1 MARNDAFYQGLLT
14 RFGIQENSD
23 VDLLNNIGYQYDPPV
38 TLTPGVPVGG
48 VTQNFLQELNIPGRY
63 FQVIGPASRNRYVEI
78 TLREK
83 GTNQRI
89 QFPLGITERMIINNI
104 RPYPAQIPLPAPYLA
119 PAAAA
124 AAGGNKRRKTKKLK
138 KNKRKTHK
146 RSSK

>member
-63 FQVIGPASRNRYVEI
+63 FQVIGPGSRNRYIEI

-83 GTNQRI
+83 GTNRRI
-89 QFPLGITERMIINNI
+89 EFPLGITERMIINNI
-104 RPYPAQIPLPAPYLA
+104 RPYPSQIPLPQPYLA
-119 PAAAA
+119 PVAAA
-124 AAGGNKRRKTKKLK
+124 AAGGKRRRTKKLK
-138 KNKRKTHK
+138 KSKRR